1 MKEKEAIRLLKQ
13 VMENNLMILNY
24 KNSYWSY
31 KKQGSK
37 RRGENKIG
45 SMWEEIVMKDRKKS
59 KEERKKKKRTD
70 NE

>member
-1 MKEKEAIRLLKQ
+1 
-13 VMENNLMILNY
+13 MILNY

>member
-31 KKQGSK
+31 KKQESK

-45 SMWEEIVMKDRKKS
+45 SM
-59 KEERKKKKRTD
+59 
-70 NE
+70 